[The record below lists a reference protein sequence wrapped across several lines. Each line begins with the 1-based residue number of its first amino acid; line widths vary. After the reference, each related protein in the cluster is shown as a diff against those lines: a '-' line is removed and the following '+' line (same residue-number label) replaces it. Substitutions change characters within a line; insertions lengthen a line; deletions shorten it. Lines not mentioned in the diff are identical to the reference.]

1 MCLCNAHPWGPHRNR
16 AAWRRPSQVRPT
28 RTLLCC
34 QSGCRQALLKW
45 IHFMGKV
52 GGVEETNIFW
62 RAEQCL
68 YFSSHIHLFPLG
80 LCISKKLHTFLRFS
94 SVCFF
99 FMEYMEKFYHSR
111 LEENHP
117 PQPRSILHTAKSETW
132 KDTERRKARK
142 RRWKN
147 ERKNEKRKSPKYT
160 AVAIFLLKTLLW
172 IHHLRIVFWNHL
184 QLYLS
189 MLVKF
194 GKHTCIHGLNSQ

>member
-1 MCLCNAHPWGPHRNR
+1 MNSLYLEGWGCWGDQYILEGRTMSLFLF
-16 AAWRRPSQVRPT
+16 AYSLFSS
-28 RTLLCC
+28 RTLYF
-34 QSGCRQALLKW
+34 K
-45 IHFMGKV
+45 
-52 GGVEETNIFW
+52 ET
-62 RAEQCL
+62 
-68 YFSSHIHLFPLG
+68 
-80 LCISKKLHTFLRFS
+80 TFLKFS

-194 GKHTCIHGLNSQ
+194 GKHTCIHGYDIALICYREKLSTNPSAKYTRFH

>member
-1 MCLCNAHPWGPHRNR
+1 MDLLRTR
-16 AAWRRPSQVRPT
+16 ATALVSSWVRPEPFFFLFVACLPFAS
-28 RTLLCC
+28 RTL
-34 QSGCRQALLKW
+34 
-45 IHFMGKV
+45 HFK
-52 GGVEETNIFW
+52 EIT
-62 RAEQCL
+62 
-68 YFSSHIHLFPLG
+68 HIKPSL
-80 LCISKKLHTFLRFS
+80 
-94 SVCFF
+94 VCFSWWN
-99 FMEYMEKFYHSR
+99 MEKFYHSR

-194 GKHTCIHGLNSQ
+194 GKHMAMTLH